1 VYSKPQLGEKM
12 NTIQTESVTGFRNNY
27 NKTLKQVASGPVMLI
42 RQSQVAAVLISPD
55 EWNQLQRYKQ
65 LAILDEQSKLVAR
78 GEYFTQEQ
86 IDQGLKERGLI

>member
-1 VYSKPQLGEKM
+1 M

-27 NKTLKQVASGPVMLI
+27 RKTLKRVETGPVMLL
-42 RQSQVAAVLISPD
+42 QKSQVAAVLVSPD

-65 LAILDEQSKLVAR
+65 LAMLDEQSKLVQR

-86 IDQGLKERGLI
+86 IEQGLKERGLI